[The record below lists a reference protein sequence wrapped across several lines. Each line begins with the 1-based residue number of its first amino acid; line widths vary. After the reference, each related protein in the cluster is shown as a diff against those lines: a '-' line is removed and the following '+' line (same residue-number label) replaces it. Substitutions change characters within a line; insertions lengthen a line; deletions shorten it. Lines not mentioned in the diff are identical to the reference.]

1 VKNLV
6 DESSIDIEPE
16 DVEELA
22 HVKELLEFFEPE
34 TIEERKEEIGEMIG
48 EPEEKVEEFIK
59 EKTDLEKF
67 LDGAGGGYFYVVYSQ
82 KK

>member
-16 DVEELA
+16 DAEELA
-22 HVKELLEFFEPE
+22 HVKDLLEFLEPE
-34 TIEERKEEIGEMIG
+34 EREVKEEIGKMIE

>member
-1 VKNLV
+1 LV

-16 DVEELA
+16 DAEEEE
-22 HVKELLEFFEPE
+22 HIKDLLEFL
-34 TIEERKEEIGEMIG
+34 
-48 EPEEKVEEFIK
+48 EPEEKEEEIADMIGEEPEEVEKFVQ

-67 LDGAGGGYFYVVYSQ
+67 LDGAGGGYFYVVYAQ

>member
-1 VKNLV
+1 LV

-16 DVEELA
+16 DVEEVQ

-34 TIEERKEEIGEMIG
+34 TIEERKEEIADMIG
-48 EPEEKVEEFIK
+48 EESEKVEEFMK

-67 LDGAGGGYFYVVYSQ
+67 LDGTGGGYFYVCYTQ

>member
-16 DVEELA
+16 DAEELA
-22 HVKELLEFFEPE
+22 HVKDLLEFF
-34 TIEERKEEIGEMIG
+34 G
-48 EPEEKVEEFIK
+48 PEEKEEEIAELTEEPKEEVEKFVREP
-59 EKTDLEKF
+59 TDLEKF
-67 LDGAGGGYFYVVYSQ
+67 LDGAGGGYFYVCYAQ